1 LRKIVKVWND
11 LTFSFSYPFSPF
23 GPLQTLARTSRR
35 NRSKSMILTEKAE
48 RPLNEQTLIVERD
61 TLKKTL
67 LEDMKKKDSVEHKM
81 TAEFQELKKVEA
93 SLERLRS
100 SHNPRI

>member
-1 LRKIVKVWND
+1 MN
-11 LTFSFSYPFSPF
+11 
-23 GPLQTLARTSRR
+23 R
-35 NRSKSMILTEKAE
+35 NTIMILTEKAE
-48 RPLNEQTLIVERD
+48 QPLNEQTLIVERD

-81 TAEFQELKKVEA
+81 TAEFQELKKIEA
-93 SLERLRS
+93 SLERLRL